1 MLHHTELNSI
11 GAGMYSYTKGAVQQ
25 ALPANFASLLSLLCV
40 LLPEDPALLGQ
51 APFGK
56 LRLAF
61 PDLRL
66 APRGQG
72 YPDGAYPRGDAAERY
87 DQGEERFHY

>member
-1 MLHHTELNSI
+1 
-11 GAGMYSYTKGAVQQ
+11 MYSYTKGAVQR
-25 ALPANFASLLSLLCV
+25 ALPANFASLSPLLCV

-72 YPDGAYPRGDAAERY
+72 CPDGAYPCGDAAERY
-87 DQGEERFHY
+87 DQGEERFQY